1 MWFTLLLVT
10 LCSLTTIHGYSS
22 GAGQAVC
29 QTNEMRPRHSG
40 LNFNQNDP
48 SVTINAVK
56 NGNILDIE
64 VQCRVAGGFKGYLIA
79 IEKDGRQVGEF
90 LISGHKAMGC
100 ATKILELLTLI
111 LLLDDLLKQ
120 NGKSLPI
127 FKALMWRSGRL
138 SYMSIQELD
147 TKGEELNFEPLK
159 SVINY

>member
-100 ATKILELLTLI
+100 ATKNSGITHS
-111 LLLDDLLKQ
+111 
-120 NGKSLPI
+120 NPTSRRSV
-127 FKALMWRSGRL
+127 KAKWQIPANLQGSDVEVRATVVYEYSRAGHQRNRVKL
-138 SYMSIQELD
+138 
-147 TKGEELNFEPLK
+147 
-159 SVINY
+159 

>member
-10 LCSLTTIHGYSS
+10 LCSLSTIHGYSS

-79 IEKDGRQVGEF
+79 VEKDGRQVGEF

-100 ATKILELLTLI
+100 ATKNSGITHS
-111 LLLDDLLKQ
+111 
-120 NGKSLPI
+120 NPTSRRSV
-127 FKALMWRSGRL
+127 KAKWQIPANLQGSDVEVRATVVYEYSRAGHQRRRVKL
-138 SYMSIQELD
+138 
-147 TKGEELNFEPLK
+147 
-159 SVINY
+159 

>member
-1 MWFTLLLVT
+1 MGSFVLDTMWFTLLLVT
-10 LCSLTTIHGYSS
+10 LCSFSTIHGYSG

-29 QTNEMRPRHSG
+29 QTNEMKPRHSG

-90 LISGHKAMGC
+90 L
-100 ATKILELLTLI
+100 TLI

-127 FKALMWRSGRL
+127 FKALMWRSERL

>member
-1 MWFTLLLVT
+1 MVHTPFVT

-100 ATKILELLTLI
+100 ATKNSGITHS
-111 LLLDDLLKQ
+111 
-120 NGKSLPI
+120 NPTSRRSV
-127 FKALMWRSGRL
+127 KAKWQIPANLQGSDVEVRATVVYEYSRAGHQRRRVKL
-138 SYMSIQELD
+138 
-147 TKGEELNFEPLK
+147 
-159 SVINY
+159 